1 MFQNLQDMIFNL
13 KNNPNVV
20 GVARYGNRHH
30 MDMSPGGDFDL
41 FVFVK
46 DRPPEI
52 ESIHFHVHDIP
63 VDLNLRTLDDL
74 KRNEPISEFD
84 RVLYTADILYDESGD
99 LGREIDSLKDR
110 WMRRSNGL
118 NEHDISMNRFCQRHV
133 LDKVKGRIDSE
144 PLLCEFLLASNIR
157 WLFET
162 YFRIRSMPF
171 PGEKSGFQWLD
182 SNEPQIYAEIQRFFS
197 TQDLGEKLGISERMT
212 ELILAPI
219 GGPWCKGE
227 LIVFAADPKH
237 SQLQEKGMQIF
248 SDLFGIPFDNVF
260 SKT

>member
-1 MFQNLQDMIFNL
+1 MFQNLQDMIINL
-13 KNNPNVV
+13 KNNPSVV

-30 MDMSPGGDFDL
+30 TDMSPGGDFDL

-46 DRPPEI
+46 ERPPEI
-52 ESIHFHVHDIP
+52 ESIHFHVRDIP
-63 VDLNLRTLDDL
+63 IDLNLRALSDL
-74 KRNEPISEFD
+74 ERNEPISEFD
-84 RVLYTADILYDESGD
+84 RVLFSADILYDESGD
-99 LGREIDSLKDR
+99 LGWKIDSLKDR
-110 WMRRSNGL
+110 WMRRSKGL
-118 NEHDISMNRFCQRHV
+118 NEHEISMNRFCQRHV
-133 LDKVKGRIDSE
+133 LDKVKGRIDSD

-171 PGEKSGFQWLD
+171 PGEKSGLQWLD
-182 SNEPQIYAEIQRFFS
+182 SNEPQFYAEIQRFFS
-197 TQDLGEKLGISERMT
+197 TKDLEEKLGISERMT

-260 SKT
+260 TKT